1 MIPKSEV
8 KEMNLYNGWIILNK
22 PKGISSN
29 DAVQKVR
36 KFLGKANKVGHA
48 GTLDPLAEGI
58 LPVAVGE
65 ATKTVQYLMDA
76 RKEYEFDI
84 TWGEER
90 ATGDAEGDITAQG
103 GFIPEKSSVEE
114 ILSKFIGQIMQMPPI
129 YSALKINGQPAYKLA
144 RQGVEVELAP
154 RKVDI
159 YTLILLESSDYTSS
173 FRVECGKGTYVR
185 SLAVDIARALGT
197 YGYVSSLKRTRVGNF
212 LMKDAIMLANLIN
225 LVHND
230 EINLHLFPVTY
241 GLGDILAIEITA
253 EQAKALRNG
262 LSIFLDT
269 HSQISEAVVQI
280 LHDGILQALVC
291 LEKGLCKPIRV
302 FNLN

>member
-1 MIPKSEV
+1 
-8 KEMNLYNGWIILNK
+8 MNIYNGWIILDK

-29 DAVQKVR
+29 DAVQKVKR
-36 KFLGKANKVGHA
+36 FLGKANKVGHA
-48 GTLDPLAEGI
+48 GTLDPLAQGI
-58 LPVAVGE
+58 LPIAVGE

-76 RKEYEFDI
+76 KKEYEFSI

-90 ATGDAEGDITAQG
+90 STGDAEGEVTSSG
-103 GFIPEKSSVEE
+103 GFMPSDDDVRL
-114 ILSKFIGQIMQMPPI
+114 ILAKFIGEIMQAPPI
-129 YSALKINGQPAYKLA
+129 YSALKVNGQPAYKLA
-144 RQGVEVELAP
+144 RKGEEVELAQ
-154 RKVDI
+154 RKITIDK
-159 YTLILLESSDYTSS
+159 LELLDSGEANGVST

-197 YGYVSSLKRTRVGNF
+197 YGYVSMLKRTRVGNF
-212 LMKDAIMLANLIN
+212 LIKDAIMLANLIN

-230 EINLHLFPVTY
+230 EINLQIFPVNF

-253 EQAKALRNG
+253 EQTKTLRNG
-262 LSIFLDT
+262 LSIFLSDY
-269 HSQISEAVVQI
+269 SQISENIVQI
-280 LHDGILQALVC
+280 LNNGILQALVC

>member
-1 MIPKSEV
+1 
-8 KEMNLYNGWIILNK
+8 MNLYNGWIILDK

-36 KFLGKANKVGHA
+36 RFLGKENKVGHA
-48 GTLDPLAEGI
+48 GTLDPLAQGV
-58 LPVAVGE
+58 LPIAVGE

-76 RKEYEFDI
+76 EKEYEFAI

-90 ATGDAEGDITAQG
+90 TTGDAEGEVAFSG
-103 GFIPEKSSVEE
+103 GHIPTKEE
-114 ILSKFIGQIMQMPPI
+114 IIKILPSFLGEIMQAPPI

-144 RQGVEVELAP
+144 RKGLEVDLAK
-154 RKVDI
+154 RKI
-159 YTLILLESSDYTSS
+159 LIKSLDLLSHNEATGISE

-185 SLAVDIARALGT
+185 SLAVDIARMLGS
-197 YGYVSSLKRTRVGNF
+197 YGYVSLLKRTRVGNF
-212 LMKDAIMLANLIN
+212 LIKDTIMLANLIN
-225 LVHND
+225 LVHNV
-230 EINLHLFPVTY
+230 EINLQLFPVNF

-262 LSIFLDT
+262 LSIFLSDQ
-269 HSQISEAVVQI
+269 SQISNPIVQI
-280 LHDGILQALVC
+280 LSEGILQAMAC